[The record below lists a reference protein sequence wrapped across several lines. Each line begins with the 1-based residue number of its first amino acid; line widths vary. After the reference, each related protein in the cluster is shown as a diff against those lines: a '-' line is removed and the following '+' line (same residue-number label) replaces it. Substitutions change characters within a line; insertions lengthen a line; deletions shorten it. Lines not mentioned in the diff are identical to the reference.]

1 MRALGGSVNAISLV
15 SVSSLPCPVFVW
27 SEAKTDE
34 VKMEHAMPAAPA
46 GRFGLPAD
54 R

>member
-34 VKMEHAMPAAPA
+34 AKMEHRQRQPVDSDCQLT
-46 GRFGLPAD
+46 R
-54 R
+54 

>member
-27 SEAKTDE
+27 SEAKADE
-34 VKMEHAMPAAPA
+34 VKMEHAMRQRQPVDSDCQLT
-46 GRFGLPAD
+46 R
-54 R
+54 